1 MQSITSLLTHR
12 GYCSAGFEAKQLIR
26 SRRILRSFLEATAVT
41 TVVNWKTIK
50 YHCLYRQRNPVQMI
64 GICSEGITLFNAAP
78 FNCLITILTVDFT
91 VVVHY
96 ARRICIVRY
105 YRCVRRW
112 CCIERAGTEASLGES
127 NTVL

>member
-12 GYCSAGFEAKQLIR
+12 GYSSAGFEAKQLIR
-26 SRRILRSFLEATAVT
+26 SRRIRSFLEATAVT

-50 YHCLYRQRNPVQMI
+50 YHCLYRQRNSVQVI

-78 FNCLITILTVDFT
+78 FNCLIILTVDLT
-91 VVVHY
+91 VMVHY
-96 ARRICIVRY
+96 VRRICIVRY
-105 YRCVRRW
+105 YRFVRRW